1 MRRRSSILEG
11 FPVEERLTGES
22 SVSTFRAAYGHI
34 QEWFEN
40 VERQKRLHEAAAR
53 GLITLPSKKRGS
65 FTPAN
70 LPGRPLS
77 ELLNEVR
84 D

>member
-1 MRRRSSILEG
+1 MSRTSSVLEA
-11 FPVEERLTGES
+11 FPVGKRLTSES
-22 SVSTFRAAYGHI
+22 SVRAFWAAYDHTRGLI
-34 QEWFEN
+34 EN
-40 VERQKRLHEAAAR
+40 IERQARLHEAAGR
-53 GLITLPSKKRGS
+53 GWIDLPSKKRGS